1 MLKLG
6 GLKGRGGCIACD
18 TGPFWVARGLLN
30 TFTLGAMPR
39 CEPEVWAE
47 RFADSELREPMPV
60 ADYMRWLKETLEE
73 EVHLNSPMMPL
84 VGLMD
89 VFV

>member
-1 MLKLG
+1 MHSLRNRAFLG
-6 GLKGRGGCIACD
+6 RAGAISPSA
-18 TGPFWVARGLLN
+18 
-30 TFTLGAMPR
+30 TLGAMPPR